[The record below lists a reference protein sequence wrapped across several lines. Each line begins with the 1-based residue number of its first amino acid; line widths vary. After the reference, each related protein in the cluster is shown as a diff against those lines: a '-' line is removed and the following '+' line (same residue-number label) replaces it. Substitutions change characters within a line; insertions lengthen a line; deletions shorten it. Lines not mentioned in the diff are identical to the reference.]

1 LILYIDFLL
10 QISRL
15 ILGILVLY
23 LHTRKSMRNSKKEI
37 ASLKNNKK
45 SNKFKSKN
53 LKQWLTLRNLIEV
66 STIKP
71 LK

>member
-1 LILYIDFLL
+1 
-10 QISRL
+10 
-15 ILGILVLY
+15 
-23 LHTRKSMRNSKKEI
+23 MRNSKKEI